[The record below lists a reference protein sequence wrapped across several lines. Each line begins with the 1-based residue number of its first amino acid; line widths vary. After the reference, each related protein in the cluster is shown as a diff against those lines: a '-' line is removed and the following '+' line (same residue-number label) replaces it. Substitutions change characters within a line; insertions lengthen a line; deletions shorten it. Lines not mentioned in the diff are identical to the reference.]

1 MSARKPFPIRTE
13 SIVQLQCMYKNFQAQ
28 NLVQKLVSSLT
39 EYNIQELIDELP
51 SEVNT
56 SLAQLNSN
64 LRSFED
70 KMGSLWGLARG
81 LKEHQKSC

>member
-1 MSARKPFPIRTE
+1 
-13 SIVQLQCMYKNFQAQ
+13 MYKNFQAQ

-39 EYNIQELIDELP
+39 EYNIQELIDELA

-70 KMGSLWGLARG
+70 KMGSL
-81 LKEHQKSC
+81 